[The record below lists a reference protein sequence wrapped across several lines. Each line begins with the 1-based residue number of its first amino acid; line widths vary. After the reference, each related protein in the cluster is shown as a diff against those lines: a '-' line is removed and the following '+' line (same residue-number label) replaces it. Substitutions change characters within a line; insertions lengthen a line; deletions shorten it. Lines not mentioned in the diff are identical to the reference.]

1 MKLDELEF
9 QYEITDEIVEKLK
22 TILTNHK
29 ENTKWL
35 TIECTTFSDDLYNG
49 IHLFRGIYDIVCQI
63 NDHLYSK
70 TALVMDDNAT
80 DTTVKIKLFDTEP
93 KINKVLIKN

>member
-29 ENTKWL
+29 KNTKWL

-49 IHLFRGIYDIVCQI
+49 IHLFRGI
-63 NDHLYSK
+63 
-70 TALVMDDNAT
+70 
-80 DTTVKIKLFDTEP
+80 
-93 KINKVLIKN
+93 